1 MAIYRDKRS
10 QYWQYEFQIQR
21 RRFYGSTERNDELEA
36 RQVEAEK
43 KRDARAQ
50 LERERAEQRAP
61 LTLGRA
67 CDRWWN
73 EHGQHLAD
81 KKIKSA
87 LDKIVKILGRNTDLH
102 VITDDTVS
110 HLVAERRKDTRRDS
124 TVIERGR
131 AKILTRA
138 ITATTVN
145 RTIDLLRR
153 VMRRAKENWN
163 AYLPNEPTWKKHR
176 LKETKRPVRE
186 ISPVEETALDAAED
200 LDYAELRRFA
210 IITGLRRRELLIT
223 WPQVDF
229 ELATIQV
236 QVKGGTWR
244 TIPLTR
250 EAYAILWRRRGHHAE
265 FVFTTKAQR
274 NWKNWR
280 NPNDR
285 RMKGDRHPITYE
297 GLGSHKDRTWAKAG
311 VKARIHDLR
320 HTTGM
325 RTLRKTRNLRVVQ
338 ELLGHTDIK
347 TTATFYTAANVEDLR
362 QAMEETN
369 GARDVTP
376 APAKLVDKSG
386 E

>member
-1 MAIYRDKRS
+1 MSVYRDKRS
-10 QYWQYEFQIQR
+10 RFFQYEFQIQR
-21 RRFYGSTERNDELEA
+21 RRFYGSTQRDNELEA
-36 RQVEAEK
+36 REVEKEMR
-43 KRDARAQ
+43 RDAVAQ

-61 LTLGRA
+61 LTLQRA
-67 CDRWWN
+67 CDRWWS

-81 KKIKSA
+81 QKIRSA
-87 LDKIVKILGRNTDLH
+87 LDRIVEILGPKTQLH
-102 VITDDTVS
+102 EIIDDTVS
-110 HLVAERRKDTRRDS
+110 RLVAERRKDTRRDS

-131 AKILTRA
+131 AKIIRRP

-176 LKETKRPVRE
+176 LKETRRPVRE
-186 ISPVEETALDAAED
+186 ISAAEEQALDAAED
-200 LDYAELRRFA
+200 FDYAELRRFA
-210 IITGLRRRELLIT
+210 IITGLRRREMLIT

-229 ELATIQV
+229 ENATIQV
-236 QVKGGTWR
+236 QVKGGGWR

-250 EAYAILWRRRGHHAE
+250 EAYAMLWRRRGHHAE
-265 FVFTTKAQR
+265 FVFTTRAQR

-280 NPNDR
+280 DPNDR
-285 RMKGDRHPITYE
+285 RMKGERHPITYE
-297 GLGSHKDRTWAKAG
+297 GFGSHKDRVWTKAG

-347 TTATFYTAANVEDLR
+347 TTSIFYTAATVDDVR
-362 QAMEETN
+362 QAMEETH
-369 GARDVTP
+369 GAREI
-376 APAKLVDKSG
+376 ARAANLIDKRG
-386 E
+386 D